1 MFVSDYKIVD
11 GSFKWYGYSSY
22 SRMDTTPGYV
32 YQYIVTIE
40 DENGG
45 LTEERL
51 NLGDVG
57 EERSKW
63 KAWRRSNKN
72 RNEMKIF
79 KDLERAKEWIENYS
93 YDCLDDIFAEDFL
106 QEIERR

>member
-1 MFVSDYKIVD
+1 MFSNCDIV
-11 GSFKWYGYSSY
+11 GGFYEWYGYSSY
-22 SRMDTTPGYV
+22 FV

-40 DENGG
+40 DENGC
-45 LTEERL
+45 LTEERRI
-51 NLGDVG
+51 LGDME

-72 RNEMKIF
+72 GNEVKIF
-79 KDLERAKEWIENYS
+79 GDFERAKEWIENYS
-93 YDCLDDIFAEDFL
+93 YDCLDDVFAEDFL